1 MGCRVTISDR
11 GVDQLLDD
19 PKAKRHVEGAA
30 RAVAAAASA
39 IAPRRSGRLA
49 KSYRATKAEA
59 TPTGL
64 SARAYTAMPYG
75 HLVEWGSVNQA
86 PKAPLRRGAQRA
98 GYRLK
103 INPKGGG

>member
-11 GVDQLLDD
+11 GVAELLDS

-30 RAVAAAASA
+30 RAIAAAAAA

-49 KSYRATKAEA
+49 KSYRATKAEVG
-59 TPTGL
+59 PDGV

-75 HLVEWGSVNQA
+75 HLVEWGSVGQA

-98 GYRLK
+98 GYRLR
-103 INPKGGG
+103 ITPKGGG

>member
-1 MGCRVTISDR
+1 MPCRVKIHDK
-11 GVDQLLDD
+11 GIGDLLQT
-19 PKAKRHVEGAA
+19 PQAKRHVTVAAGEIA
-30 RAVAAAASA
+30 RAAAA

-49 KSYRATKAEA
+49 KSYRSTKAEV
-59 TPTGL
+59 TPNGL

-75 HLVEWGSVNQA
+75 HLVEWGSVGQA

-103 INPKGGG
+103 ITPKGGG